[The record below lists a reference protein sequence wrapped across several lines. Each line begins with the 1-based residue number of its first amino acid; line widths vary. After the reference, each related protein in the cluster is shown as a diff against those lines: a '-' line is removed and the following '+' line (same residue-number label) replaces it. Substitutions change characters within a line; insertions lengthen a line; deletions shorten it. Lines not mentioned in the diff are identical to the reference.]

1 MKGIEKNKKLTFA
14 SLFSGI
20 GGADIAAT
28 AVGWEHKFW
37 CEWDPF
43 CQTVLKYWFNNSIGY
58 NDITKTDFTGWRG
71 KIDILHASPPCQ
83 SVSVAGKRKGETDDR
98 FLWGDAIRA
107 LDEIRPT
114 WFTFENVAG
123 IESMVESV
131 PYIRMARK
139 GGDHG
144 ENCESCIGQSYQR
157 GVLYG
162 ILEKI
167 RLQGYEVQ
175 VFNIPACAVGAPHER
190 KRIWI
195 VGHLIDANSERR
207 KHGGDNREERPVR
220 DEQSWYTPENI
231 RYWSQWVSEFGEN
244 GKDGS
249 ATDSACKQGERNGS
263 KQRENRASK
272 QMQHRGRGG
281 KDGGFWRSEDFWRD
295 FPTQSPVRLRY
306 DGVSRNVARYINSDV
321 YDAIKKYIRR
331 EDLSSLREIFHEK
344 EIRKKIGRLYEI
356 PEPDLLLE
364 ILQRTQE
371 RRGSKKRQER
381 LSSFSEK
388 TSGRLLQY
396 LRKYGT
402 FTCSPL
408 GQKYKEQFSREFGN
422 SLPVLSHEIA
432 LATKKIIE
440 ECESTAEWVRQQ
452 GVKACGNALVPQV
465 LYQFYNAIN
474 KIEQI
479 KNK

>member
-28 AVGWEHKFW
+28 AAGLGHKFW

-83 SVSVAGKRKGETDDR
+83 SVSVAGKRKGEADDR

-195 VGHLIDANSERR
+195 VGHLTDTNSERR
-207 KHGGDNREERPVR
+207 KHGRDNREERPVR
-220 DEQSWYTPENI
+220 DEQPWYTPENI
-231 RYWSQWVSEFGEN
+231 RDWGQWVSEFGEN

-249 ATDSACKQGERNGS
+249 ATDTVYNRLENTSDGRTGGKVCEKTPQGILSEPVEAEGVARTATDAACKQGERNGS
-263 KQRENRASK
+263 KQRENRTAK

-295 FPTQSPVRLRY
+295 FPTEPPVCRGD
-306 DGVSRNVARYINSDV
+306 DGFPLEVDSL
-321 YDAIKKYIRR
+321 AIP
-331 EDLSSLREIFHEK
+331 F
-344 EIRKKIGRLYEI
+344 RKW
-356 PEPDLLLE
+356 
-364 ILQRTQE
+364 RTE
-371 RRGSKKRQER
+371 
-381 LSSFSEK
+381 
-388 TSGRLLQY
+388 
-396 LRKYGT
+396 
-402 FTCSPL
+402 
-408 GQKYKEQFSREFGN
+408 
-422 SLPVLSHEIA
+422 A
-432 LATKKIIE
+432 
-440 ECESTAEWVRQQ
+440 
-452 GVKACGNALVPQV
+452 VKAYGNALVPQV
-465 LYQFYNAIN
+465 LYQFYNVIN